1 MGEDPPLPHGRPT
14 ALPQAEAEEPAG
26 AEQHSPLS
34 NRDFPPMERPTP
46 QGLPVVGNGFDLN
59 TYREAHTTGVT
70 PLPDGLLSRTGGFWV
85 ISIGIPQSH
94 PMVRSQRC

>member
-1 MGEDPPLPHGRPT
+1 MGKDPPLPHGRPT

-46 QGLPVVGNGFDLN
+46 QGLPPSLMVFYPEL
-59 TYREAHTTGVT
+59 
-70 PLPDGLLSRTGGFWV
+70 GLGYDK
-85 ISIGIPQSH
+85 
-94 PMVRSQRC
+94 